1 MIQGI
6 SMYERKGLNEYRNKQ
21 WVWRA
26 VICADELYNIL
37 ANNKD
42 ELPDVEWSEIYHT
55 LQNILRIKYAL
66 LELIGRDSK

>member
-1 MIQGI
+1 MNAIN
-6 SMYERKGLNEYRNKQ
+6 MYEKKGIEEYRNKG

-26 VICADELYNIL
+26 VICADELYHIL

-55 LQNILRIKYAL
+55 QQKILNIKYAL